1 MIDTLLLSTEDAD
14 LKKAAEIIRNGGLAA
29 FPTETVYGLG
39 ADAFSPDSA
48 KKAYAAKGRP
58 SDNPLIVHI
67 AKAEDIGRVART
79 VPEEALKLAEAFWPG
94 PLTMVLPKR
103 PELPKETTGGLDTI
117 AVRMPDSEATLKFIE
132 YSGTA
137 VSGPS
142 ANISG
147 RPSPTAWQHVQADLA
162 GKIDAIICGE
172 PCKGGIES
180 TVLDL
185 TDPKA
190 PVILRPGLITPEM
203 IAAVLKTEVCYDPA
217 LFTKPSDDPDYR
229 PKAPGQKY
237 KHYSPKAEVVVFE
250 GDPECVCRAMDARLQ
265 KETAA
270 GRKAGTINVPGPK
283 EFFAQLRQFDAEG
296 ADIILIAAPDS
307 GVPAEKD
314 AYKVSSGVPAE
325 KDAYKV
331 SSADQAGP
339 DGKTLDPSVYF
350 SLMNRMLKAAGYNI
364 VKAGRHNMK
373 IALAADHGGFALK
386 QELIEHLKGRGFEV
400 EDLGIYT
407 PDPVD
412 YPEYGRKCAEYVIS
426 GKADLGIVCCGT
438 GLGIGMAANKVKGI
452 RCAELVTP
460 FMAEMAKKH
469 NHANMV
475 SLGGRVL
482 TVEEAKNLVDIWLD
496 TEEDHGRHDRRVA
509 QLNEM

>member
-103 PELPKETTGGLDTI
+103 PELPKETTGGLDTV

-147 RPSPTAWQHVQADLA
+147 RPSPTTWQHVQADLD
-162 GKIDAIICGE
+162 GKIDAVICGE
-172 PCKGGIES
+172 PCRGGIES

-185 TDPKA
+185 TDPSA

-203 IAAVLKTEVCYDPA
+203 IAAVLKMDVSYDPA
-217 LFTKPSDDPDYR
+217 LFSKPSDDPDYR

-237 KHYSPKAEVVVFE
+237 KHYSPNAEVVIFE
-250 GDPECVCRAMDARLQ
+250 GASADVFRAIDRRLAEERA
-265 KETAA
+265 K
-270 GRKAGTINVPGPK
+270 GRKAGVIDVPQPRT
-283 EFFAQLRQFDAEG
+283 FFAQLRQFDAEG
-296 ADIILIAAPDS
+296 GDILLVAAPDS
-307 GVPAEKD
+307 VPAEG
-314 AYKVSSGVPAE
+314 SMS
-325 KDAYKV
+325 
-331 SSADQAGP
+331 GP

-364 VKAGRHNMK
+364 VKAGRQNMK

-386 QELIEHLKGRGFEV
+386 GELIEHLKGRGFEV

-412 YPEYGRKCAEYVIS
+412 YPEYGKKCAEYVVS

-482 TVEEAKNLVDIWLD
+482 SPEEAKKLVDIWLD
-496 TEEDHGRHDRRVA
+496 TEEEHGRHDRRVA
-509 QLNEM
+509 LLNEM

>member
-14 LKKAAEIIRNGGLAA
+14 LRKAAEIIKNGGLAA

-48 KKAYAAKGRP
+48 RKAYSAKGRP

-67 AKAEDIGRVART
+67 AKTEDIGKVART
-79 VPEEALKLAEAFWPG
+79 VPEEALKLAKAFWPG

-103 PELPKETTGGLDTI
+103 PELPKETTGGLDTV

-203 IAAVLKTEVCYDPA
+203 IAAVLKTEVSYDPA
-217 LFTKPSDDPDYR
+217 LFTKPSDDPDYK

-250 GDPECVCRAMDARLQ
+250 GDPDCVCRAMDARLQ

-270 GRKAGTINVPGPK
+270 GRKTGTINVPCPK
-283 EFFAQLRQFDAEG
+283 EFFAQLRQFDSEG
-296 ADIILIAAPDS
+296 KDIILIAAPDS

-314 AYKVSSGVPAE
+314 AYKVPSGA
-325 KDAYKV
+325 
-331 SSADQAGP
+331 QACL

-364 VKAGRHNMK
+364 VKAGGHNMK

-386 QELIEHLKGRGFEV
+386 QELIGHLKDRGFEI

-412 YPEYGRKCAEYVIS
+412 YPEYGKKCAEHVIS

>member
-1 MIDTLLLSTEDAD
+1 MIETLLLSTEEAD
-14 LKKAAEIIRNGGLAA
+14 LKKAAEIVRNGGLAA

-48 KKAYAAKGRP
+48 RKAYAAKGRP

-67 AKAEDIGRVART
+67 AKTEDIYKVAKT
-79 VPEEALKLAEAFWPG
+79 VPKEALRLAEAFWPG

-103 PELPKETTGGLDTI
+103 PELPKETTGGLDTV
-117 AVRMPDSEATLKFIE
+117 AVRIPDSRATLKFIE

-147 RPSPTAWQHVQADLA
+147 RPSPTAWQHVQADLD
-162 GKIDAIICGE
+162 GKIDAIICGD
-172 PCKGGIES
+172 PCRGGIES

-203 IAAVLKTEVCYDPA
+203 IASVLKTDVSYDPA
-217 LFTKPSDDPDYR
+217 LFAKPSDDPDFK

-237 KHYSPKAEVVVFE
+237 KHYSPKAEAVVYE
-250 GDPECVCRAMDARLQ
+250 GDPACVYRAMEYRL
-265 KETAA
+265 KAERAE
-270 GRKAGTINVPGPK
+270 GRRAEAIDVPEPST
-283 EFFAQLRQFDAEG
+283 FFAQLRKFDAEG
-296 ADIILIAAPDS
+296 ADIILIAAPD
-307 GVPAEKD
+307 VTADK
-314 AYKVSSGVPAE
+314 
-325 KDAYKV
+325 
-331 SSADQAGP
+331 SA
-339 DGKTLDPSVYF
+339 LDPSVYF

-364 VKAGRHNMK
+364 VKAGRNNMK

-412 YPEYGRKCAEYVIS
+412 YPEYGKKCAEYVIS

-482 TVEEAKNLVDIWLD
+482 TTEEAKNLVDIWLD

-509 QLNEM
+509 LLNEM

>member
-1 MIDTLLLSTEDAD
+1 MMETLLLSTEDAD
-14 LKKAAEIIRNGGLAA
+14 LKKAAEIIKAGGLAA

-48 KKAYAAKGRP
+48 RKAYAAKGRP

-67 AKAEDIGRVART
+67 AKTQDIYKVAGT

-103 PELPKETTGGLDTI
+103 PELPKETTGGLDTV
-117 AVRMPDSEATLKFIE
+117 AVRMPDSPATLKFIE

-147 RPSPTAWQHVQADLA
+147 RPSPTSWEHVQADLG
-162 GKIDAIICGE
+162 GKIDAIICGA
-172 PCKGGIES
+172 PCAGGIES

-185 TDPKA
+185 TDPKS
-190 PVILRPGLITPEM
+190 PLILRPGLITPEM
-203 IAAVLKTEVCYDPA
+203 ISAVLKTEVAYDPA
-217 LFTKPSDDPDYR
+217 LLAKPSDDPDFK

-237 KHYSPKAEVVVFE
+237 RHYSPDAEVVIFE
-250 GDPECVCRAMDARLQ
+250 GAPKDVAAAVAERRAAEEA
-265 KETAA
+265 K
-270 GRKAGTINVPGPK
+270 GRKVGVIDVPQP
-283 EFFAQLRQFDAEG
+283 ETFFAQLRRFDAEG
-296 ADIILIAAPDS
+296 ADIILAAAPDS
-307 GVPAEKD
+307 VPAM
-314 AYKVSSGVPAE
+314 SGQAE
-325 KDAYKV
+325 E
-331 SSADQAGP
+331 
-339 DGKTLDPSVYF
+339 TLDPSVCF
-350 SLMNRMLKAAGYNI
+350 SLMNRMLKAAGYNT
-364 VKAGRHNMK
+364 VKAGGRKMR
-373 IALAADHGGFALK
+373 IAMAADHGGFELKNALA
-386 QELIEHLKGRGFEV
+386 EHLKGRGIEV

-412 YPEYGRKCAEYVIS
+412 YPEYGKKCAEYVVS

-482 TVEEAKNLVDIWLD
+482 TAEQAIELVDIWLD

-509 QLNEM
+509 LLNEM

>member
-1 MIDTLLLSTEDAD
+1 MIKTLLLSTEDAD
-14 LKKAAEIIRNGGLAA
+14 LRKAAEIVKNGGLAA

-48 KKAYAAKGRP
+48 RKAYAAKGRP

-67 AKAEDIGRVART
+67 AKTADIYKVAKT

-94 PLTMVLPKR
+94 PLTMVLPR
-103 PELPKETTGGLDTI
+103 REELPKETTGGLDTV
-117 AVRMPDSEATLKFIE
+117 AVRMPDSPATLKFIE

-147 RPSPTAWQHVQADLA
+147 RPSPTSWQHVQNDLD
-162 GKIDAIICGE
+162 GKIDAIICGG
-172 PCKGGIES
+172 PCTGGIES

-185 TDPKA
+185 TDPQA

-203 IAAVLKTEVCYDPA
+203 IASVLKTDVSYDPA
-217 LFTKPSDDPDYR
+217 LFAKPSDDPDFR

-237 KHYSPKAEVVVFE
+237 KHYSPNAEVVIFE
-250 GDPECVCRAMDARLQ
+250 GAAADVTRAIEERQRTEEDQ
-265 KETAA
+265 
-270 GRKAGTINVPGPK
+270 GRSVGVIDVPQPRT
-283 EFFAQLRQFDAEG
+283 FFAQLREFDAQG
-296 ADIILIAAPDS
+296 MDVILVAAPDS
-307 GVPAEKD
+307 VPAEN
-314 AYKVSSGVPAE
+314 AE
-325 KDAYKV
+325 TGD
-331 SSADQAGP
+331 S
-339 DGKTLDPSVYF
+339 KTLDPSVYF

-364 VKAGRHNMK
+364 VKAGRQNMK

-386 QELIEHLKGRGFEV
+386 GELIEHLKGRGFEV

-412 YPEYGRKCAEYVIS
+412 YPEYGKKCAEYVIS

-482 TVEEAKNLVDIWLD
+482 TPEEAKNLVDIWLD

-509 QLNEM
+509 LLNEM

>member
-1 MIDTLLLSTEDAD
+1 MIKTLLLSTEDAG

-67 AKAEDIGRVART
+67 AKTEDIGRVAQV
-79 VPEEALKLAEAFWPG
+79 VPQEALKLAEAFWPG

-103 PELPKETTGGLDTI
+103 PELPKETTGGLDTV
-117 AVRMPDSEATLKFIE
+117 AVRMPASPATLKFIE

-147 RPSPTAWQHVQADLA
+147 RPSPTSWEHVQNDLD

-172 PCKGGIES
+172 PCVGGIES

-185 TDPKA
+185 TEPEK

-203 IAAVLKTEVCYDPA
+203 IASVLKTEVSYDPA
-217 LFTKPSDDPDYR
+217 LFAKPSDDPDYK

-237 KHYSPKAEVVVFE
+237 KHYSPNAEVVIYE
-250 GDPECVCRAMDARLQ
+250 GSPEDVAAAVEERRLAEEA
-265 KETAA
+265 K
-270 GRKAGTINVPGPK
+270 GRKVGTIDVPQPRT
-283 EFFAQLRQFDAEG
+283 FFAQLRGFDAEG
-296 ADIILIAAPDS
+296 ADIILVAAPDK
-307 GVPAEKD
+307 VPAEAGSPAGGAD
-314 AYKVSSGVPAE
+314 AE
-325 KDAYKV
+325 
-331 SSADQAGP
+331 
-339 DGKTLDPSVYF
+339 TLDPSVYF
-350 SLMNRMLKAAGYNI
+350 SLMNRMLKAAGYNT
-364 VKAGRHNMK
+364 VKAGGRKMR
-373 IALAADHGGFALK
+373 IAMAADHGGFELK
-386 QELIEHLKGRGFEV
+386 QALAEHLKERGIEV

-412 YPEYGRKCAEYVIS
+412 YPEYGKKCAEYVIS
-426 GKADLGIVCCGT
+426 GQADLGIVCCGT

-482 TVEEAKNLVDIWLD
+482 TKEQAIELVDIWLD
-496 TEEDHGRHDRRVA
+496 TEEDHGRHDRRVS

>member
-1 MIDTLLLSTEDAD
+1 MMETLLLSTEDAD
-14 LKKAAEIIRNGGLAA
+14 LKKAADIIKNGGLAA

-48 KKAYAAKGRP
+48 RKAYAAKGRP

-67 AKAEDIGRVART
+67 AKTEDIYKVAGS
-79 VPEEALKLAEAFWPG
+79 VPDEALKLAQAFWPG
-94 PLTMVLPKR
+94 PLTMVLPKTAG
-103 PELPKETTGGLDTI
+103 LPKETTGGLDTV
-117 AVRMPDSEATLKFIE
+117 AVRMPNSTATLKFIE

-147 RPSPTAWQHVQADLA
+147 RPSPTAWQHVKEDLD

-203 IAAVLKTEVCYDPA
+203 IASVLKLDVTYDPA
-217 LFTKPSDDPDYR
+217 LFTRPSDDPSYK

-250 GDPECVCRAMDARLQ
+250 GDPDCVSRAVEARLQ
-265 KETAA
+265 KERAEGRRA
-270 GRKAGTINVPGPK
+270 GAINVPSPK
-283 EFFAQLRQFDAEG
+283 EFFAQLRQFDADG
-296 ADIILIAAPDS
+296 TDIILIAAPDS
-307 GVPAEKD
+307 GVSAEG
-314 AYKVSSGVPAE
+314 AF
-325 KDAYKV
+325 
-331 SSADQAGP
+331 AGR
-339 DGKTLDPSVYF
+339 DGKTLDPSIYF

-364 VKAGRHNMK
+364 INAGRHNMK

-386 QELIEHLKGRGFEV
+386 QELIEHLKGRGFAV
-400 EDLGIYT
+400 EDLGT
-407 PDPVD
+407 HSTDSVD
-412 YPEYGRKCAEYVIS
+412 YPEYGRKCAEHVAS

-482 TVEEAKNLVDIWLD
+482 TPEEAKKLVDIWLD
-496 TEEDHGRHDRRVA
+496 TEEEHGRHDRRVA
-509 QLNEM
+509 LLNEM